1 MIKTLSQ
8 LLSTYCYKY
17 SNNVLFEA
25 NGIQITYKQF
35 FLDVAYFANK
45 FGKQIKKNNNL
56 ILATT
61 SYIWAVAYFGIVVSG
76 GIAVLAEPNL
86 SSEELK
92 ILCSKYEIKTI
103 ITDIALLNLK
113 INNISVIN
121 FDEIEINT
129 AHQLDNILPD
139 TSEDEICTIAFTS
152 GTTDV
157 SKGVMLSNKNLCCN
171 VYAGCSVYK
180 YEMKD
185 VILNILPLYHLFGL
199 TCVLLASIINGNK
212 IVFSNTKTFFD
223 DLKIVNP
230 TFLLLVPEIAK
241 FLLLKISKYGLQETV
256 GNCLSKIL
264 CGGAQIGETIIK
276 SYRKLGIGLSSC
288 YGITECSP
296 GVAINPLING
306 RDNAAGLIVPCN
318 EVKIAEKNQEI
329 LIKGSNVT
337 VGYYNNQQLTD
348 KVIIDGWFHT
358 GDIGFIK
365 DGFLFVTG
373 RIKNLMIFDNGKKVC
388 PEELENKFLQYP
400 EIDEIIVYKQKNQI
414 YAKIFSNAFLKHRE
428 IYDAICNIVEQINS
442 TLPIYKRVNKF
453 ELTDQPFEK
462 TYTNKIKRRDVI

>member
-1 MIKTLSQ
+1 LIKTLSQ

-17 SNNVLFEA
+17 SNNVLFETS
-25 NGIQITYKQF
+25 GIQITYKQF
-35 FLDVAYFANK
+35 FLDVAYFANR

-56 ILATT
+56 ILAQT
-61 SYIWAVAYFGIVVSG
+61 SYKWAVAYFGIVTSS

-86 SSEELK
+86 NSEELN
-92 ILCSKYEIKTI
+92 ILCSKYKMKTI
-103 ITDIALLNLK
+103 ITDIAFLNLK

-129 AHQLDNILPD
+129 ANQLNNILPD

-180 YEMKD
+180 YEMED
-185 VILNILPLYHLFGL
+185 VILNILPFYHLFGL
-199 TCVLLASIINGNK
+199 TCVLLASIISGNK
-212 IVFSNTKTFFD
+212 IVFSDTKAFFD

-230 TFLLLVPEIAK
+230 NFLLLVPEIAK

-256 GNCLSKIL
+256 GNRLSKIL

-276 SYRKLGIGLSSC
+276 NYRKLGISLSSC

-306 RDNAAGLIVPCN
+306 RDDAAGLIVPCN
-318 EVKIAEKNQEI
+318 EVRIAGKNQEI

-358 GDIGFIK
+358 GDTGFIK

-388 PEELENKFLQYP
+388 PEELENKFLQYH
-400 EIDEIIVYKQKNQI
+400 EIDEIIVYKQENQI
-414 YAKIFSNAFLKHRE
+414 YAKIFSNAFFKHRE
-428 IYDAICNIVEQINS
+428 IYNTIYKIVKKVNS

-453 ELTDQPFEK
+453 ELTNRPFEK
-462 TYTNKIKRRDVI
+462 TYTNKIKRRDII